1 MSGKAFF
8 NVIGYAR
15 IQAIVGTTQNI
26 NNPGLILFTGLGI
39 HDVIFLQ

>member
-15 IQAIVGTTQNI
+15 VQAIVGTTQNVH
-26 NNPGLILFTGLGI
+26 NPCFILFAGLGI